1 MPFVKIHLSTA
12 NQPKDCERLV
22 SDVRRAL
29 VEVLG
34 IKPDH
39 GHVVV
44 YTSSPEMRCCHEH
57 RDQGFVFVEILMFKG
72 RSHDRKERLFRAL
85 SNIVQDHTG
94 VPDRDIILNIIDT
107 DRADWASRGGI
118 PMSKRSLED

>member
-1 MPFVKIHLSTA
+1 MPFVKIHLSTVS
-12 NQPKDCERLV
+12 QPQDCARFV
-22 SDVRRAL
+22 DDVRRAL

-44 YTSSPEMRCCHEH
+44 YASSPEMRCCHEH
-57 RDQGFVFVEILMFKG
+57 RDQGFVFVEILMFRG
-72 RSHDRKERLFRAL
+72 RSHDRKEKLFRVL

-94 VPDRDIILNIIDT
+94 VPDRDILLNIIDT
-107 DRADWASRGGI
+107 DHADWAGHGGI
-118 PMSKRSLED
+118 PMSKHCPED